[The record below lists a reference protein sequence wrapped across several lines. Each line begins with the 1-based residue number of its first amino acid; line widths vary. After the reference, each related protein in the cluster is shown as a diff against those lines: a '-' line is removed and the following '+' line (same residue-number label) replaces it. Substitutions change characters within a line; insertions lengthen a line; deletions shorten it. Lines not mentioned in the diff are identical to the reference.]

1 MSGWSRIIGVVALLL
16 FSLAGAASAEESPAT
31 ANPGLVAHAR
41 GVDDA
46 AHVRALGLDRFALD
60 VRLRGGVAETT
71 VTATFANPLSEVL
84 EGDFRFQLPTG
95 AVVTGYALDIGGK
108 LVDGVLVD
116 RPRAHAVYAD
126 RVRAGVD
133 PGVAEVR
140 RDGLFET
147 HIFPIP
153 PGGVRTIRLRFV
165 TLVGASGYALPL
177 ALDAPAQGWTI
188 SVETPG
194 GGSLPGI
201 TLPGGKTLAPASDGS
216 FLAIESGKTALAGTL
231 TIAAAAGSDMVISR
245 HASGERDVELGGALP
260 AIAVTRPASVR
271 VYWDRARAR
280 MDSRHDAEIALIAHW
295 LDTIRPQAIELVAFN
310 SSGALRHTV
319 ASGAEAATWL
329 GALTYRGATSF
340 SAIARDGPADRC
352 LLVGASAPAIDRDG
366 AFAPACR
373 LDALSSAAAADTG
386 WLAHLAAAHGGRAFR
401 LASDADADA
410 VLRGLSDGMAG
421 VRAVTDQDGGAL
433 PFVALD
439 AAPGRWRVLARAPEG
454 GPLLVHVGAETRRIA
469 IDGEGI
475 AFDGAGALIASD
487 QLATLTATERRA
499 DYLALSRRYG
509 IASPS
514 LSFLVLE
521 VPQDYLDA
529 DVTPPDN
536 YPAGLRNTYNRAFKA
551 RASQRDDARRE
562 RLVRVVHDWGEEV
575 AWWKKP
581 FDLNVRPKRVATSQS
596 FDETA
601 APAPPPPPPPPPPP
615 APAPAPGFV
624 APPAAVAGVVAPA
637 PSAQDRA
644 INDTPIVVTGQRA
657 SRGDRVRNE
666 AAAPISV
673 VTSDNLASLPALKV
687 GPPGVSTGPAIR
699 IDAWQPDRPY
709 LELYDGKPAAF
720 DERFLEAETRHGGIP
735 AFYLDTAEWLRKHG
749 HGAEA
754 AEMVLSALD
763 LPSAN
768 EVTLGIVAD
777 RLERY
782 GQIDRAIELR
792 TRQAA
797 LDPDRPQPKRLLALA
812 LARRAALQPAHARA
826 DLTRAIRLLGEVAVA
841 PNDTRWDGIDMI
853 SLVEANALVPKL
865 RALGGTP
872 DLDPRLIAL
881 LDTDVRVVVDWTT
894 DASDLDL
901 WVDEPSRERAIY
913 NNPLTAIGGH
923 LSNDMTQGYGP
934 EEYILHRARP
944 GTYTVQANVFAPDR
958 LDPNGASVLTAHLF
972 RNFGRPDQQEQ
983 IVDVELTRDSEGAKM
998 LGRIVVPETGK
1009 PAK

>member
-1 MSGWSRIIGVVALLL
+1 MSGWSRIVGVVALLL
-16 FSLAGAASAEESPAT
+16 FPFSGAASAEETPA
-31 ANPGLVAHAR
+31 ANPSLIAHVR

-60 VRLRGGVAETT
+60 VRLRGSVAETT
-71 VTATFANPLSEVL
+71 ITATFANPLSDIL
-84 EGDFRFQLPTG
+84 EGDFRFQLPAG

-116 RPRAHAVYAD
+116 RPRARAVYAD

-133 PGVAEVR
+133 PGLAEVR

-147 HIFPIP
+147 HVFPIP
-153 PGGVRTIRLRFV
+153 PGGGRTIRLRFV
-165 TLVGASGYALPL
+165 TAIGAGGYALPL
-177 ALDAPAQGWTI
+177 ALDAPAHGWTI
-188 SVETPG
+188 AITTSGLNRPTVMLPDGKKLSMETKSETMPR
-194 GGSLPGI
+194 SLPDGRTLI
-201 TLPGGKTLAPASDGS
+201 EVLPGETT
-216 FLAIESGKTALAGTL
+216 SGRVNGATALAGTL
-231 TIAAAAGSDMVISR
+231 TITAPEAENVVVSR

-260 AIAVTRPASVR
+260 AGTATRPASVR
-271 VYWDRARAR
+271 IYWDRARAR
-280 MDSRHDAEIALIAHW
+280 KDSRQDAEIALVRRW
-295 LDTIRPQAIELVAFN
+295 LDAVRPQAIELVAFN
-310 SSGALRHTV
+310 SSGALRHSV

-329 GALTYRGATSF
+329 GALTYRGATSLA
-340 SAIARDGPADRC
+340 AIAHDGAADRC
-352 LLVGASAPAIDRDG
+352 LLVGASAPTIDRDTV
-366 AFAPACR
+366 FASGCR
-373 LDALSSAAAADTG
+373 LDVVSSAPIADTG
-386 WLAHLAAAHGGRAFR
+386 WLAHLATAHGGHAFR
-401 LASDADADA
+401 LTDAGDADAALHGLADA
-410 VLRGLSDGMAG
+410 APG
-421 VRAVTDQDGGAL
+421 VRAVTDQDGAAL

-439 AAPGRWRVLARAPEG
+439 AAPGRWRILARAPEG
-454 GPLLVHVGAETRRIA
+454 GPLLVRIGGETRRVT
-469 IDGEGI
+469 IDSDFRP
-475 AFDGAGALIASD
+475 FDGGGALIASD

-499 DYLALSRRYG
+499 DYLSLSRRYG

-536 YPAGLRNTYNRAFKA
+536 YPDALRADYNRAFKA
-551 RASQRDDARRE
+551 RASERDDAKRE
-562 RLVRVVHDWGEEV
+562 RLVRVIHDWADEV

-581 FDLNVRPKRVATSQS
+581 FDLGARPRRVATSRN
-596 FDETA
+596 FDRTEA
-601 APAPPPPPPPPPPP
+601 PPPPPPPP
-615 APAPAPGFV
+615 APAMTVPLMT
-624 APPAAVAGVVAPA
+624 APA
-637 PSAQDRA
+637 LMAPNAPT
-644 INDTPIVVTGQRA
+644 NDERGYADIVVTGTKRHGP
-657 SRGDRVRNE
+657 GDNE
-666 AAAPISV
+666 
-673 VTSDNLASLPALKV
+673 D
-687 GPPGVSTGPAIR
+687 GPAIQ

-720 DERFLEAETRHGGIP
+720 DERFLEAEARHGGIP

-749 HGAEA
+749 RAADA

-792 TRQAA
+792 ARQAA
-797 LDPDRPQPKRLLALA
+797 LDPDRPQPRRLLALA
-812 LARRAALQPAHARA
+812 LARRAALQPARARA
-826 DLTRAIRLLGEVAVA
+826 DLTRAIRLLGAVAVA
-841 PNDTRWDGIDMI
+841 PNDDRWDGIDMI

-881 LDTDVRVVVDWTT
+881 LDTDIRVVVDWST

-901 WVDEPSRERAIY
+901 WVDEPTGERSIY

-934 EEYILHRARP
+934 EEYLLHRAKA

-972 RNFGRPDQQEQ
+972 RNFGRPNQQEQ
-983 IVDVELTRDSEGAKM
+983 VVDVELTEDSQGSKM
-998 LGRIVVPETGK
+998 LGRIVVPTK
-1009 PAK
+1009 

>member
-1 MSGWSRIIGVVALLL
+1 MSGWSRIAVAMALLL
-16 FSLAGAASAEESPAT
+16 SPVAGAAQTSPT
-31 ANPGLVAHAR
+31 NNPGLTAHVR
-41 GVDDA
+41 GIDDA
-46 AHVRALGLDRFALD
+46 AHARALGLDAFKVE
-60 VRLRGGVAETT
+60 VRLRGSVAETSI
-71 VTATFANPLSEVL
+71 TATFANPLSEVL
-84 EGDFRFQLPTG
+84 EGDFRFQLPAG

-116 RPRAHAVYAD
+116 RPRARAVYAE

-147 HIFPIP
+147 HVFPIP

-165 TLVGASGYALPL
+165 TAIGAAGYALPL
-177 ALDAPAQGWTI
+177 MIDAPAHGWAIAVQST
-188 SVETPG
+188 G
-194 GGSLPGI
+194 GT
-201 TLPGGKTLAPASDGS
+201 TLPMVTLPDGKPLAANLTADE
-216 FLAIESGKTALAGTL
+216 IVVQSGTTPLAGTL
-231 TIAAAAGSDMVISR
+231 AIATPTVADLLLSR
-245 HASGERDVELGGALP
+245 DGRGERDVELGGALP
-260 AIAVTRPASVR
+260 AGATTRTASVR
-271 VYWDRARAR
+271 IYWDRARAR
-280 MDSRHDAEIALIAHW
+280 KDSRHDAEIALVARW
-295 LDTIRPQAIELVAFN
+295 LDTVRPQAIELVAFN
-310 SSGALRHTV
+310 SSGAQRHSV
-319 ASGAEAATWL
+319 ATGAEAATWL
-329 GALTYRGATSF
+329 GALTYRGATSLT
-340 SAIARDGPADRC
+340 AIAHDGAADHC
-352 LLVGASAPAIDRDG
+352 LLVGGSAPTIDRDT
-366 AFAPACR
+366 AFAADCR
-373 LDALSSAAAADTG
+373 LDVLSSAPDADTA
-386 WLAHLAAAHGGRAFR
+386 WLAHLATAHGGHAFS
-401 LASDADADA
+401 LTEGADPET
-410 VLRGLSDGMAG
+410 VLRGLAGGVAG
-421 VRAVTDQDGGAL
+421 VRAVTDQDGGDL

-439 AAPGRWRVLARAPEG
+439 AAPGSWRILTRAPEA
-454 GPLLVHVGAETRRIA
+454 GPLLVRVGGETRRVA
-469 IDGEGI
+469 IGDTGDL
-475 AFDGAGALIASD
+475 AVPPFDGVGALIAND

-499 DYLALSRRYG
+499 DFLALSRRYG

-521 VPQDYLDA
+521 VPEDYLAA
-529 DVTPPDN
+529 DVTPPAN
-536 YPAGLRNTYNRAFKA
+536 YPAELRNAYNRAFKA
-551 RASQRDDARRE
+551 LAGESDAAKRE
-562 RLVRVVHDWGEEV
+562 RLARVIHDWAKEV
-575 AWWKKP
+575 TWWKKP
-581 FDLNVRPKRVATSQS
+581 FNADARPTRVATSRT
-596 FDETA
+596 FDQTEA
-601 APAPPPPPPPPPPP
+601 YAPPPPPPPPP
-615 APAPAPGFV
+615 APSPMAVPSISTAPAPA
-624 APPAAVAGVVAPA
+624 APTAAAAPTGGDNRGYADVVVTAQRRGAPDLA
-637 PSAQDRA
+637 RSSGRNG
-644 INDTPIVVTGQRA
+644 ITVVTG
-657 SRGDRVRNE
+657 SRTRNAP
-666 AAAPISV
+666 AAA
-673 VTSDNLASLPALKV
+673 A
-687 GPPGVSTGPAIR
+687 AIQ

-720 DERFLEAETRHGGIP
+720 DERFLEAEQRRGDIP

-749 HGAEA
+749 RASEA

-782 GQIDRAIELR
+782 GQIDRAVELR

-812 LARRAALQPAHARA
+812 LARRAALQPASRRNLARA

-841 PNDTRWDGIDMI
+841 PNDARWDGIDMI

-881 LDTDVRVVVDWTT
+881 LDTDIRVVVDWTT

-901 WVDEPSRERAIY
+901 WVDEPTGERSIY

-934 EEYILHRARP
+934 EEYLLRRARA
-944 GTYTVQANVFAPDR
+944 GTYTVHANVFAADR

-983 IVDVELTRDSEGAKM
+983 VVDIELTRDSNGAKM
-998 LGRIVVPETGK
+998 IGRIIVPGGTA